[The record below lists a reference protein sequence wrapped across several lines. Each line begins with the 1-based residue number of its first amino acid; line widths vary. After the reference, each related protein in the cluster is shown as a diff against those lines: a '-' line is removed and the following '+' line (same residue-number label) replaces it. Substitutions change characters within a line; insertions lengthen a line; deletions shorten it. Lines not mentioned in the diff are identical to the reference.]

1 MTEDTSPRL
10 ALPDIWHEE
19 WDVIVVGC
27 GYAGAMAAIAAHDQG
42 ARVLVLEKADEPGGI
57 SVCSAGGV
65 RVADSADR
73 AMDYLLA
80 TNGGTTPEPV
90 LRRLADGMVTVP
102 KTIEKLADGFGAT
115 VGRRPAAA
123 NYPLPGHQ
131 TFGFVYVDALDGFSA
146 PEIYPHVRGSPEGAR
161 LFRLLELNLQQRGI
175 DVRLASPVS
184 RLAVDAHGGVGGVWT
199 TPSGSDDLI
208 PLQARGGVILACGGF
223 EGAPDLQAQFWS
235 ATPVL
240 NAAYRQNT
248 GDGIRLAQEAGAGLW
263 HLWHFHGSYGFR
275 HPDPTYPFGIRTKR
289 LPDWLPGEGPPP
301 EVRMPWI
308 LVDRDGR
315 RFMNEYE
322 PYLQDT
328 GARPLGR
335 FRPETQDYSSLPAW
349 LIADEDGRTLYPF
362 GRPTWHEAGVGY
374 EWSSDNSAEIDLGL
388 LHRADS
394 LDALADG
401 MKIQRDSLALTVD
414 RWNAACVGG
423 GDRDFRRPST
433 SMMPIRRPPFIYG
446 QIWPIVSNTQGGP
459 VHDPNQRVMHS
470 FGQPIPGLYAAG
482 ECGSVFGHLY
492 MSGGNLAECFVGGDI
507 AGRAA
512 ASRAKGAA
520 A

>member
-1 MTEDTSPRL
+1 MVTGTEPRV
-10 ALPDIWHEE
+10 ALPETWAEE

-42 ARVLVLEKADEPGGI
+42 ARVVILEKADEPGGI

-65 RVADSADR
+65 RVADSADL
-73 AMDYLLA
+73 AMDYLVA
-80 TNGGTTPEPV
+80 TNSGTTPEPV
-90 LRRLADGMVTVP
+90 LRRLAEGMVSVSS
-102 KTIEKLADGFGAT
+102 TIDKLSEGLGAT

-146 PEIYPHVRGSPEGAR
+146 PETYPNVRGSPEGAR
-161 LFRLLELNLQQRGI
+161 LFRLLELNLAKRGI
-175 DVRLASPVS
+175 EVRLTTPAS
-184 RLAVDAHGGVGGVWT
+184 RLAVAPDGTVAGVWT
-199 TPSGSDDLI
+199 GTRDESDRK
-208 PLQARGGVILACGGF
+208 PLRARGGVVLACGGF
-223 EGAPDLQAQFWS
+223 EGASDLQDQFWS
-235 ATPVL
+235 FKPVL

-275 HPDPTYPFGIRTKR
+275 HPDPAYPFGIRTKR
-289 LPDWLPGEGPPP
+289 LPDWLPGEAPPP

-335 FRPETQDYSSLPAW
+335 FRPETQDFSTLPAW
-349 LIADEDGRTLYPF
+349 LIADEEGRKMYPF

-374 EWSSDNSAEIDLGL
+374 EWSSDNRAEIDIGILNQADNLEEMAEGMEISRDDLGETI
-388 LHRADS
+388 A
-394 LDALADG
+394 
-401 MKIQRDSLALTVD
+401 Q
-414 RWNAACVGG
+414 WNAACADGT
-423 GDRDFRRPST
+423 DRGFGRPMT
-433 SMMPIRRPPFIYG
+433 SMMPIRQPPFIYG

-459 VHDPNQRVMHS
+459 VHDPDQRVMHS

-492 MSGGNLAECFVGGDI
+492 MSGGNLAECFIGGDI
-507 AGRAA
+507 AGREAA
-512 ASRAKGAA
+512 ARAKGVTA
-520 A
+520 